1 MQVIEKIEQKLF
13 VRYSLEFADRLPKL
27 DIEKLDGY
35 YLPELTNRYFDSVSL
50 IKGIEKLLLD
60 IPAAVIQIAFGLIL
74 LALYHPVFIAF
85 GALLLIVLVIIIRAT
100 SPKGFATS
108 LKASD
113 YKYSIAAWLQ
123 EIATSIKTFKYA
135 KTTSLHIKKAD
146 EAVSGYLTSRTSH
159 FKILLAQYWSFISFK
174 IIITAAMLIVG
185 CVLLVNQQINIGQ
198 FIAAD
203 IVILTIIGSVEK
215 MIASLDK
222 VYDALTSVEKLS
234 KITHASVEED
244 GDIPLAAVNEGV
256 SIEMKDVNF
265 TYANGVAGL
274 RNINLQIKAGA
285 FVCVY
290 GASGSGKSSFLR
302 MLTGAFKNYTGN
314 VFIEGLPISNYSLGS
329 LRSQTG
335 ILFGNQDVF
344 KGTLLENITMGNEA
358 ISIDEVYGM
367 AERLSLKNYFQ
378 TLKDGLNTLVDSDG
392 KRLPQKIKKDILL
405 MRALTGRHRLLLLE
419 SPFEHL
425 SEQHIEMLVDFL
437 RNDKNATV
445 IVTTE
450 TIPAAAH
457 FDMLITL
464 NDGTIQSIQ

>member
-1 MQVIEKIEQKLF
+1 
-13 VRYSLEFADRLPKL
+13 
-27 DIEKLDGY
+27 
-35 YLPELTNRYFDSVSL
+35 
-50 IKGIEKLLLD
+50 
-60 IPAAVIQIAFGLIL
+60 
-74 LALYHPVFIAF
+74 
-85 GALLLIVLVIIIRAT
+85 
-100 SPKGFATS
+100 
-108 LKASD
+108 
-113 YKYSIAAWLQ
+113 
-123 EIATSIKTFKYA
+123 
-135 KTTSLHIKKAD
+135 
-146 EAVSGYLTSRTSH
+146 
-159 FKILLAQYWSFISFK
+159 
-174 IIITAAMLIVG
+174 MLIVG